1 MDVELLRKGLSV
13 AGLDDVEVEDIQ
25 YIDVTESNPDD
36 NTVLYDIK
44 VSVKK
49 K

>member
-1 MDVELLRKGLSV
+1 MNVELLRKGLSV
-13 AGLDDVEVEDIQ
+13 AGLDEVEVEDIQ
-25 YIDVTESNPDD
+25 YIDITESNPDD
-36 NTVLYDIK
+36 DTVLYDIK